1 MKIAWAEQEGLI
13 KLYSVLVNSNHAQ
26 ACLVLHTSY
35 SSLPDGVGVFEAW
48 HDVVGDSEGE
58 TEAIEAAI
66 LECKCIALIV
76 CLEWDW

>member
-1 MKIAWAEQEGLI
+1 MFDYKI
-13 KLYSVLVNSNHAQ
+13 
-26 ACLVLHTSY
+26 TSY
-35 SSLPDGVGVFEAW
+35 SCLPDGVCISETR
-48 HDVVGDSEGE
+48 HNVVGDSEGE